1 LRQSRELQREH
12 ARDLICAWALAT
24 EAILGTCGPDRIE
37 AMFEAA
43 KEAAAEWSDERR
55 DAELRDVLAGRL
67 TASIFNPDFISAYRQ
82 GLR

>member
-24 EAILGTCGPDRIE
+24 EAILGACDPDRIE
-37 AMFEAA
+37 AMFDAAREAA
-43 KEAAAEWSDERR
+43 SDWSDERR
-55 DAELRDVLAGRL
+55 ERELQDVVEGRL
-67 TASIFNPDFISAYRQ
+67 TAAIFNPEFVRAYRQ

>member
-1 LRQSRELQREH
+1 VRQSRELQREH

-24 EAILGTCGPDRIE
+24 EAILGTCDPDRIE

-43 KEAAAEWSDERR
+43 RDAASEWSDERR
-55 DAELRDVLAGRL
+55 DRELQEVLDGRL
-67 TASIFNPDFISAYRQ
+67 TASIFNPEFVRAYRQ